1 MTQTAVN
8 YSNLDLDTMYNNYK
22 NHSPHKL
29 ANDEMFKTED
39 GNYMYFTKEQ
49 FIDNIKTND
58 RFLNKW
64 L

>member
-1 MTQTAVN
+1 MERTEVD

-22 NHSPHKL
+22 NHNPHKL
-29 ANDEMFKTED
+29 ANDEMFKTEE
-39 GNYMYFTKEQ
+39 GSYMYFTKEQ

-58 RFLNKW
+58 RFLSKW